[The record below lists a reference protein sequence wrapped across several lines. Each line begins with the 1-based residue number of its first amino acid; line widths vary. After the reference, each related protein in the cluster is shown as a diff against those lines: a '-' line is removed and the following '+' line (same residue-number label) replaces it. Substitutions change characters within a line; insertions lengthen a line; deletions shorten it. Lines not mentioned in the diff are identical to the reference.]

1 MGVAII
7 TVRSFEEL
15 MITVIDFWAVA
26 GLYLCYSVVRLHHTL
41 FSPVDSRRSF
51 AEHVLSFSIEMSYSS
66 ECSDIVEAYLM
77 FNGVSMSH
85 DMSKKFYSLLG
96 EAL

>member
-7 TVRSFEEL
+7 SVRSFKEL
-15 MITVIDFWAVA
+15 MITVIYFWAVA
-26 GLYLCYSVVRLHHTL
+26 GLYLCDSIVRLHHTL
-41 FSPVDSRRSF
+41 FGPVDSRRSL
-51 AEHVLSFSIEMSYSS
+51 AEHVLSFSIEMSDSS

-77 FNGVSMSH
+77 LNGVGMSH
-85 DMSKKFYSLLG
+85 DMSKKFHSLLG